1 MASRPPCSGAPS
13 GASLQPPWSLSHRHV
28 DGGAG
33 AAGCRAGAR
42 PVRQPYGQVRR
53 SGASCLSRRLARSRA
68 SNVVVCA
75 VTVVSCDSS
84 AVWAQVCPGSA
95 RTLPGP
101 SRLRHSLSGVSH
113 LASRPVSPFGARR
126 CVTLCDRGLHAE
138 IFTCIGG
145 TEVRAPRG
153 GTRFP
158 QNRFVDC
165 ARGAHESLTRRLQQ
179 HRAGPRGA
187 AAGVAWR
194 TQTDAVCDS
203 SAVMHSDQ
211 CVH

>member
-126 CVTLCDRGLHAE
+126 CVTLCDRGLRRDFYVYWNRGQSSARRNS
-138 IFTCIGG
+138 FSSKPFCGLCQ
-145 TEVRAPRG
+145 G
-153 GTRFP
+153 GTRKP
-158 QNRFVDC
+158 HTQV
-165 ARGAHESLTRRLQQ
+165 
-179 HRAGPRGA
+179 A
-187 AAGVAWR
+187 AASCRPERCSCRCGVAHPDR
-194 TQTDAVCDS
+194 RS
-203 SAVMHSDQ
+203 L
-211 CVH
+211 

>member
-53 SGASCLSRRLARSRA
+53 SGASCLFRRLARSRA

-126 CVTLCDRGLHAE
+126 CVTLCDRGLAE
-138 IFTCIGG
+138 IFTCIG
-145 TEVRAPRG
+145 TELRRRNSFSSKPFCGLCQA
-153 GTRFP
+153 
-158 QNRFVDC
+158 
-165 ARGAHESLTRRLQQ
+165 AHESLTRRLQQ